1 MEQRQ
6 NEVIGWAGWLVFAS
20 LMLFL
25 TGIFHIIAGLVA
37 LFKETIYI
45 SSTNV
50 TWILNY
56 NQWGWTHIIGGA
68 FILLAAS
75 SLLQGGLFGRV
86 FAIIMALMSAVA
98 NMAFI
103 PVYPIFSLLIITVD
117 ILVIWAATVHGKE
130 LSTSIQ

>member
-6 NEVIGWAGWLVFAS
+6 NEVTGWAGWLVFAS

>member
-6 NEVIGWAGWLVFAS
+6 NEVTGWAGWLVFAS

-25 TGIFHIIAGLVA
+25 TGIFHIIVGLVA

-75 SLLQGGLFGRV
+75 SLMQGGLFGRS
-86 FAIIMALMSAVA
+86 FAVIMALLSAIA
-98 NMAFI
+98 NMTFI
-103 PVYPIFSLLIITVD
+103 PIYPIFSLLIITID

-130 LSTSIQ
+130 LSNSVQ